1 MSKRI
6 PELGGGERPR
16 NLAVQLREA
25 YAAINSLVP
34 GRLVAE
40 GFTDF
45 RPAHG
50 NVFEYLDDTGTTVN
64 TLARRANMTK
74 QAMAQLVLHLE
85 DYGYVTRVPDPD
97 DRRAKLVL
105 PTERGRKVFEVAQ
118 GWVPE
123 LHARVQRLL
132 GASRFDELRRDLE
145 TIRRE
150 FEVQQ

>member
-6 PELGGGERPR
+6 PDLGGRERSR

-25 YAAINSLVP
+25 YKAVNGLVP
-34 GRLVAE
+34 PRLVAQ
-40 GFTDF
+40 GFADF

-85 DYGYVTRVPDPD
+85 DTGYVTRVPDPD

-105 PTERGRKVFEVAQ
+105 PTERGRKVVEVAQ
-118 GWVPE
+118 SWVPE
-123 LHARVQRLL
+123 LHTRVQRLL
-132 GASRFDELRRDLE
+132 GSARFEELRRDLE
-145 TIRRE
+145 LIRRE
-150 FEVQQ
+150 FEDR